1 MPAITYYGPEE
12 GWEELRAELERHGA
26 EVKPL
31 AASAPLDPAAAPGFI
46 VETVAVLGIEH
57 AVLAA
62 VKQMKSRFKKAK
74 VDVDQ
79 WFIVRCAGGCE
90 DYELQLPVDQYFID
104 QALPRCP
111 KGHRMRIA
119 GLDKD

>member
-12 GWEELRAELERHGA
+12 GWEELRAELERRGA

-31 AASAPLDPAAAPGFI
+31 AEYALDPTAAAEFVI
-46 VETVAVLGIEH
+46 ETVAVLGIEH

-62 VKQMKSRFKKAK
+62 VKQVKSRFKEAK

-79 WFIVRCAGGCE
+79 WFNVRCAGGCE
-90 DYELQLPVDQYFID
+90 DYELQVPVDQYFKD

-111 KGHRMRIA
+111 KGHRMRIVA
-119 GLDKD
+119 LDKD

>member
-12 GWEELRAELERHGA
+12 GWEELRAELERRGA

-31 AASAPLDPAAAPGFI
+31 AEYALDPTAAAGFVI
-46 VETVAVLGIEH
+46 ETVAVLGIEH

-62 VKQMKSRFKKAK
+62 VKQVKSRFKKAK

-79 WFIVRCAGGCE
+79 WFIVRCAGDCE
-90 DYELQLPVDQYFID
+90 DYELQVPVDQYFID

>member
-12 GWEELRAELERHGA
+12 GWEELRAELERQGG

-31 AASAPLDPAAAPGFI
+31 AAYAPLDPAAAAGFI
-46 VETVAVLGIEH
+46 IKTVAVLGIEH
-57 AVLAA
+57 AVLGA
-62 VKQMKSRFKKAK
+62 VKQVKSRFKKAK

-79 WFIVRCAGGCE
+79 WFIVRSAGSCG
-90 DYELQLPVDQYFID
+90 DYELQVPVDQYFID

-111 KGHRMRIA
+111 KGHRMMIA
-119 GLDKD
+119 RLDKD